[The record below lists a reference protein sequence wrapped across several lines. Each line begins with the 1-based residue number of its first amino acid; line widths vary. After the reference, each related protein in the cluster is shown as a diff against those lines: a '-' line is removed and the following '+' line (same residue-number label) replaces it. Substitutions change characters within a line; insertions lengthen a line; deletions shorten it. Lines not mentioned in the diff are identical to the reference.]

1 MGASAPFFFCL
12 PGGWFTIKD
21 SVLLTGRIPVSE
33 PAAQPTFLFHDYETF
48 GTSPSLDRPAQ
59 FAALRTDENFNVL
72 GEPEVFYCKP
82 ADDYLPQPEAVLITG
97 ITPQEALAKGENEAE
112 FARRIHS
119 LFTVPKT
126 CVVGYNNVR
135 FDDEVT
141 RNIFYRNFYDPYA
154 WSWQNDN
161 SRWDLL
167 DVMRACYALRPEGIV
182 WPENDDGLP
191 SFRLEHLTAANGI
204 EHSNAHDAMADVY
217 ATIAMAQLVK
227 TRQPRLFEYLYSFRG
242 KQKLMTLIDI
252 PQMKPLVHVSGMFGA
267 WRGNTSWVAPLAW
280 HPENRNAVIVADLA
294 GDISPLLQLDS
305 DALRERLYTPK
316 ANLGDDPAAPIKLIH
331 LNKCPVLAQANT
343 LRPEDAERLG
353 IDRQQCLANLKLL
366 REAPQVREKV
376 VALFAEAPPFP
387 PSDNVDAQLYDGFFS
402 DADRAGMR
410 IVLQTPPQNLPAL
423 DITFADKRIEKLL
436 FNFRARNFPGTL
448 DEAEQQRWL
457 QYRRDRFSPEFLQ
470 AYAQELEMLYNQ
482 YEGDKEKIALIK
494 ALYQYAQEVVG

>member
-1 MGASAPFFFCL
+1 MS
-12 PGGWFTIKD
+12 D
-21 SVLLTGRIPVSE
+21 S
-33 PAAQPTFLFHDYETF
+33 AAQPTFLFHDYETF
-48 GTSPSLDRPAQ
+48 GKSPSLDRPAQ
-59 FAALRTDENFNVL
+59 FAALRTDENFNVI

-97 ITPQEALAKGENEAE
+97 ITPQVALARGENEAE
-112 FARRIHS
+112 FARRIHA

-154 WSWQNDN
+154 WSWQHDN

-182 WPENDDGLP
+182 WPENSDGLP
-191 SFRLEHLTAANGI
+191 SFRLEHLTVANGI
-204 EHSNAHDAMADVY
+204 EHANAHDAMADVH

-227 TRQPRLFEYLYSFRG
+227 TRQPRMFDYLYTYRS
-242 KQKLMTLIDI
+242 KQKLATLIDI
-252 PQMKPLVHVSGMFGA
+252 VQMKPLVHVSGMFGA
-267 WRGNTSWVAPLAW
+267 WRGNTSWIAPIAW
-280 HPENRNAVIVADLA
+280 HPDNRNAVIVVDLA
-294 GDISPLLQLDS
+294 GDISPLLELDA

-316 ANLGDDPAAPIKLIH
+316 AALGDDSAVPVKLVH

-353 IDRQQCLANLKLL
+353 IDRQHCLNNLKVL
-366 REAPQVREKV
+366 RDAPQVREKL

-387 PSDNVDAQLYDGFFS
+387 PTSNVDAQLYDGFFS
-402 DADRAGMR
+402 DADRAAMR

-423 DITFADKRIEKLL
+423 DITFVDNRIEKLL
-436 FNFRARNFPGTL
+436 FNYRARNFPGTL
-448 DEAEQQRWL
+448 SEPEQQRWL
-457 QYRRDRFSPEFLQ
+457 NHRRDVFTPEFLQ

-482 YEGDKEKIALIK
+482 YESDKEKTALLK
-494 ALYQYAQEVVG
+494 ALYQYAQEIVG

>member
-1 MGASAPFFFCL
+1 MS
-12 PGGWFTIKD
+12 D
-21 SVLLTGRIPVSE
+21 S
-33 PAAQPTFLFHDYETF
+33 AAQPTFLFHDYETF
-48 GTSPSLDRPAQ
+48 GKSPSLDRPAQ
-59 FAALRTDENFNVL
+59 FAALRTDENFNVI

-82 ADDYLPQPEAVLITG
+82 ADDYLPQPEAVLITD
-97 ITPQEALAKGENEAE
+97 ITPQVALARGENEAE
-112 FARRIHS
+112 FARRIHA

-154 WSWQNDN
+154 WSWQHDN

-182 WPENDDGLP
+182 WPENSDGLP
-191 SFRLEHLTAANGI
+191 SFRLEHLTVANGI
-204 EHSNAHDAMADVY
+204 EHANAHDAMADVH

-227 TRQPRLFEYLYSFRG
+227 TRQPRMFDYLYTYRS
-242 KQKLMTLIDI
+242 KQKLATLIDI
-252 PQMKPLVHVSGMFGA
+252 VQMKPLVHVSGMFGA
-267 WRGNTSWVAPLAW
+267 WRGNTSWIAPIAW
-280 HPENRNAVIVADLA
+280 HPDNRNAVIVVDLA
-294 GDISPLLQLDS
+294 GDISPLLELDA

-316 ANLGDDPAAPIKLIH
+316 AALGDDSAVPVKLVH

-353 IDRQQCLANLKLL
+353 IDRQHCLNNLKVL
-366 REAPQVREKV
+366 RDAPQVREKL

-387 PSDNVDAQLYDGFFS
+387 PTSNVDAQLYDGFFS
-402 DADRAGMR
+402 DADRAAMR

-423 DITFADKRIEKLL
+423 DITFVDKRIEKLL
-436 FNFRARNFPGTL
+436 FNYRARNFPGTL
-448 DEAEQQRWL
+448 SEPEQQRWL
-457 QYRRDRFSPEFLQ
+457 NHRRDVFTPEFLQ

-482 YEGDKEKIALIK
+482 YESDKEKTALLK
-494 ALYQYAQEVVG
+494 ALYQYAQEIVG

>member
-1 MGASAPFFFCL
+1 MS
-12 PGGWFTIKD
+12 D
-21 SVLLTGRIPVSE
+21 S
-33 PAAQPTFLFHDYETF
+33 AAQPTFLFHDYETF
-48 GTSPSLDRPAQ
+48 GKSPSLDRPAQ
-59 FAALRTDENFNVL
+59 FAALRTDEKFNVI

-97 ITPQEALAKGENEAE
+97 ITPQVALARGENEAE
-112 FARRIHS
+112 FARRIHA

-154 WSWQNDN
+154 WSWQHDN

-182 WPENDDGLP
+182 WPENSDGLP
-191 SFRLEHLTAANGI
+191 SFRLEHLTVANGI
-204 EHSNAHDAMADVY
+204 EHANAHDAMADVH

-227 TRQPRLFEYLYSFRG
+227 TRQPRMFDYLYTYRS
-242 KQKLMTLIDI
+242 KQKLATLIDI
-252 PQMKPLVHVSGMFGA
+252 VQMKPLVHVSGMFGA
-267 WRGNTSWVAPLAW
+267 WRGNTSWIAPIAW
-280 HPENRNAVIVADLA
+280 HPDNRNAVIVVDLA
-294 GDISPLLQLDS
+294 GDISPLLELDA

-316 ANLGDDPAAPIKLIH
+316 AALGDDSAVPVKLVH

-353 IDRQQCLANLKLL
+353 IDRQHCLNNLKVL
-366 REAPQVREKV
+366 RDAPQVREKL

-387 PSDNVDAQLYDGFFS
+387 PTSNVDAQLYDGFFS
-402 DADRAGMR
+402 DADRAAMR

-423 DITFADKRIEKLL
+423 DITFVDKRIEKLL
-436 FNFRARNFPGTL
+436 FNYRARNFPGTL
-448 DEAEQQRWL
+448 SEPEQQRWL
-457 QYRRDRFSPEFLQ
+457 NHRRDVFTPEFLQ

-482 YEGDKEKIALIK
+482 YESDKEKTALLK
-494 ALYQYAQEVVG
+494 ALYQYAQEIVG